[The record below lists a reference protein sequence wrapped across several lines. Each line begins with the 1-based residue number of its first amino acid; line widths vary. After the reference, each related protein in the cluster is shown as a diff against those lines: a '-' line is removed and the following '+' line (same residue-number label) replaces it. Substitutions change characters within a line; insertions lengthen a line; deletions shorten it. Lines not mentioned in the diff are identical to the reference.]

1 MTDILIVDDEED
13 IRDLV
18 SEILKDEGFE
28 VRSVGNSEDCMAEID
43 TKKPSVLLLDIW
55 LKDSE
60 MDGIDILKATKKNN
74 PDIPILIIS
83 GHGNIEIAVAAIK
96 QGAYDYVEKPF
107 NTDQLLV
114 VVKRAY
120 EHSELLQENVL
131 LKRGDAEDD
140 SLIGQSQTFRAMLTQ
155 LEKVA
160 SSNARV
166 MLSGGGGSGKGL
178 AAKTIHKLSSRQAS
192 PFVIVN
198 CASSNPNKLE
208 EVLFGIEHDN
218 EKSVAG
224 LLEKAHGG
232 TVLFDEI
239 AELPMDLQQKLL
251 RCLNEQS
258 FERAYGQSKV
268 RVEFRVISTT
278 NKNLSLEVAEG
289 RFKSELFHRL
299 NVIPILI
306 PSLEDRREDI
316 PLLIEHFVNSF
327 NTSQGLPNRSVS
339 EDALAFLQTMKWP
352 GNIRQ
357 LRNLVERVL
366 ILGVDRDSIKV
377 SEILSE
383 EDSGSELNSLFMD
396 PNLAKLPLREA
407 RECFERDY
415 LLLQIN
421 RFNGNISKTA
431 SFVGME
437 RSALH
442 RKLKSL
448 NIVTNIR
455 TGSRVA
461 EVSDSD

>member
-1 MTDILIVDDEED
+1 MSDILIVDDEED

-18 SEILKDEGFE
+18 SEILKDEGFN
-28 VRSVGNSEDCMAEID
+28 VRSVGNSEDCMVALD
-43 TKKPSVLLLDIW
+43 TKAPSVLLLDIW

-60 MDGIDILKATKKNN
+60 MDGIDILKATRKNN

-96 QGAYDYVEKPF
+96 QGAYDFVEKPF

-120 EHSELLQENVL
+120 EHSKILQENAL
-131 LKRGDAEDD
+131 LKRGDSEDHTM
-140 SLIGQSQTFRAMLTQ
+140 IGESQTFRAMLSQ

-160 SSNARV
+160 NSNARV
-166 MLSGGGGSGKGL
+166 MLSGGGGSGKEL
-178 AAKTIHKLSSRQAS
+178 AARTIHKLSSRKS
-192 PFVIVN
+192 CPFIIVN

-208 EVLFGIEHDN
+208 EVLFGIESKN
-218 EKSVAG
+218 NKVVAG
-224 LLEKAHGG
+224 LLEKADGG
-232 TVLFDEI
+232 TILFDEI
-239 AELPMDLQQKLL
+239 SELPMGVQQKLL

-258 FERAYGQSKV
+258 FERVNGQSKV
-268 RVEFRVISTT
+268 RVEFRVISAT
-278 NKNLSLEVAEG
+278 NKNLSLEVDEG

-299 NVIPILI
+299 NVIPLLI

-316 PLLIEHFVNSF
+316 PLLIEYFIKNF
-327 NTSQGLPNRSVS
+327 NTSQGLPYRTVS

-366 ILGVDRDSIKV
+366 ILGVDKDSIKMA
-377 SEILSE
+377 EILSE
-383 EDSGSELNSLFMD
+383 EDSTSELSSLPLD

-455 TGSRVA
+455 TGNRVA
-461 EVSDSD
+461 EVSDSE